1 MAFDGKGRFLEIV
14 VGKVLTGERSENGR
28 PGSCL
33 DPVAHGSVCL
43 CEPDGKTSIR
53 PQDNLHGCG
62 LHSVL
67 ECILLTSR
75 EGLEVVF

>member
-1 MAFDGKGRFLEIV
+1 MQGKILRTSGESAHW
-14 VGKVLTGERSENGR
+14 GKTSGR

-33 DPVAHGSVCL
+33 DPLAHGSVCL
-43 CEPDGKTSIR
+43 CEPDSKTSIR

-62 LHSVL
+62 LHSDL
-67 ECILLTSR
+67 EWILLTSR